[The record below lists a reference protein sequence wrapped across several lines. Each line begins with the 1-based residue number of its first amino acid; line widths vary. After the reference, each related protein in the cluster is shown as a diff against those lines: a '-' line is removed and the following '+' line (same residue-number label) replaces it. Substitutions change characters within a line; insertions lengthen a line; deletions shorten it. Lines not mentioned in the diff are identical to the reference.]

1 MLSVRSLGIREFTR
15 EVVPYLLEREVE
27 NNLLLGIAEQHAGL
41 PEPASDAVWLALEDD
56 GAIVGAAVRTPPHYV
71 AVSHLPPGAAR
82 AVARFFVQLGNVP
95 DGASGPDEH
104 GRDVLV
110 ALREELGGL
119 VELRSPET
127 IYELTSVLDIGV
139 TPGSA
144 RTATAD
150 DLEVVKAYFEAF
162 ARELV
167 LPPGMD
173 VAAMAGAHVARGTA
187 LLWEDGGPRAL
198 ACRARKTPTG
208 SAIAPVYTPPESRRR
223 GYGAAVTAAL
233 ARRLLD
239 AGDRFVCL
247 FADQKNPTA
256 NHVYQRVG
264 FRRVGDFNVWKLG

>member
-1 MLSVRSLGIREFTR
+1 MLSVRRLSALEFTR
-15 EVVPYLLEREVE
+15 EVVPFLLEREVE
-27 NNLLLGIAEQHAGL
+27 NNLLLGIADQHAGL
-41 PEPASDAVWLALEDD
+41 PEPATDAVWLSLEEN
-56 GAIVGAAVRTPPHYV
+56 GAVVGAAVRTPPHYV
-71 AVSHLPPGAAR
+71 AVNHLPPGGAR
-82 AVARFFVQLGNVP
+82 VIARFFIQLGAVP

-110 ALREELGGL
+110 ALREELGGI
-119 VELRSPET
+119 VELLSPET
-127 IYELTSVLDIGV
+127 IYELSSVLDIGV
-139 TPGSA
+139 PPGSA
-144 RTATAD
+144 RTATAN
-150 DLEVVKAYFEAF
+150 DLELVKAYFEAF

-173 VAAMAGAHVARGTA
+173 VAAMAEAHVERGTA

-208 SAIAPVYTPPESRRR
+208 SAIAPVYTPPEARRR

-233 ARRLLD
+233 ARRLLG

-264 FRRVGDFNVWKLG
+264 FRRAGDFNVWRLG